1 MLDGRP
7 EEEEYVDLD
16 PGADGVSHVGEKQ
29 VGLTVAS
36 LFSVK

>member
-1 MLDGRP
+1 MVLDGRP
-7 EEEEYVDLD
+7 EEEEYVD